1 MLSTIPV
8 LLAPATVSVLPPRGL
23 NTSVYLDINH
33 FARQT
38 AWAHTFMHNYAL
50 WLGPVL
56 LTVLFLL
63 AYALAWW
70 RRQVAATSLLV
81 LGGIGTLIAL
91 GLNQLVAHG
100 AGELR
105 PYDTLRHV
113 LVLVPKANDFSF
125 PSDHSVIAGALVT
138 SVVLVVGRY
147 GRRSIP
153 VALAA
158 CSAVLGLFLCF
169 ARVYVG
175 AHYPGDVV
183 AGLLLGVVVVGLVS
197 LLRPLAYAVAAW
209 LDRTPL
215 GLVVSRP
222 PAGDGLAGVAQPTDG
237 RP

>member
-1 MLSTIPV
+1 MPLLLS
-8 LLAPATVSVLPPRGL
+8 PATVRVLPPRGL
-23 NTSVYLDINH
+23 NTSIYLDINH
-33 FARQT
+33 FARRT
-38 AWAHTFMHNYAL
+38 AWAHTFMHHYAL

-56 LTVLFLL
+56 LAVLFVA

-70 RRQVAATSLLV
+70 RRRVAATSLLV

-91 GLNQLVAHG
+91 GLNQLVAHA

-125 PSDHSVIAGALVT
+125 PSDHSVIAGALAT
-138 SVVLVVGRY
+138 SVLLVVGGD

-183 AGLLLGVVVVGLVS
+183 AGLLLGVVVVVLVS
-197 LLRPLAYAVAAW
+197 LLRPVAYAVAAW

-222 PAGDGLAGVAQPTDG
+222 PATGGLAGAGEPTDG
-237 RP
+237 HP